1 MEHPIIAIG
10 SDHAGW
16 QLKELLKPMLTQSGY
31 HVIDCGPNSKDSV
44 DYPDYA
50 QLVGQ
55 EVSIGHADLGILV
68 CGTGTG
74 MAIAANKIRGIRA
87 ANCTNTTQSKLSREH
102 NDANILCLGSRIV
115 GDELAIDIV
124 KSFLQATFLGDRHA
138 RRVNKIK
145 SLEEADDR
153 A

>member
-16 QLKELLKPMLTQSGY
+16 QLKELLKSMLGQSGY

-145 SLEEADDR
+145 SLEEPDDR

>member
-16 QLKELLKPMLTQSGY
+16 QLKELLKPILAQSGY